1 MNPLISVIVPCYN
14 QAQYLEECLQSVL
27 DQTYQNWECII
38 VNDGSSDDTEEI
50 ANKWSKNDERIK
62 YIYKENEG
70 LSSARNLGVKIS
82 LGEFIYF
89 IDSDDSLN
97 GNGVFDLFI
106 SNLTEN
112 IDFICAD
119 LQEIFIDKTVTEHY
133 FTLGYERNRILE
145 NENILED
152 FLLKKFP
159 VIACNKLISKNILLK
174 NSIFFKEGILHEDE
188 LFALDLCMNSNKVLV
203 LKEIT
208 YNYNRKNATSI
219 TRESKNNIKAI
230 DDKIIIINE
239 YFKVAVAQ
247 NDYFKKIFFIKIN
260 RLANS
265 IIENK
270 MLLSNYKK
278 WNFYYKKVLKIYIKY
293 NNKKYFYK
301 ENKNKYVKFIILK
314 ISDFF

>member
-1 MNPLISVIVPCYN
+1 MNPLISVIVPCFN
-14 QAQYLEECLQSVL
+14 QAQFLDECLQSVL

-159 VIACNKLISKNILLK
+159 VIACNKLISKNLLLK
-174 NSIFFKEGILHEDE
+174 NSIFFREGILHEDE
-188 LFALDLCMNSNKVLV
+188 LFALDLCINSNKVLV

-278 WNFYYKKVLKIYIKY
+278 WNFYYKKVLNIYIKY

>member
-14 QAQYLEECLQSVL
+14 QAQYLDECLQSVL
-27 DQTYQNWECII
+27 DQSYQNWECII

-119 LQEIFIDKTVTEHY
+119 LQEIYIDKTVTEHY

-159 VIACNKLISKNILLK
+159 VIACNKLISKNLLLK
-174 NSIFFKEGILHEDE
+174 NSIFFREGILHEDE
-188 LFALDLCMNSNKVLV
+188 LFALDLCINSNKVLV

-278 WNFYYKKVLKIYIKY
+278 WNFYYKKVLNIYIKY